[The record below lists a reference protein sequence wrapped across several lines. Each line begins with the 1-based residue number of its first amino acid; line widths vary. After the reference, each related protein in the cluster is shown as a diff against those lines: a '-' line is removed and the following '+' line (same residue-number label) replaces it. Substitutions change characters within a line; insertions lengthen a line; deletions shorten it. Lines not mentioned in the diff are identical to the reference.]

1 MTNERES
8 VTIKKMKKESERTA
22 LLLGEDG
29 VEKLNR
35 SRVAVFGIGGVGGY
49 CAEALARAG
58 VGEILLVDGDQVEES
73 NLNRQI
79 VALHSTIG
87 QPKAEIMARRIA
99 DINPDCRVVARVCF
113 YGERTADD
121 FDFSAYD
128 YVFDAV
134 DDVAAKVEIISR
146 AVAAKTPVIS
156 AMGAG
161 NKLFP
166 EQFEAADISRTQV
179 CPLARIVRKK
189 LRERGIERGVKVV
202 YSKEPPV
209 SRRDGRDGQDEG
221 NGQSKQNIDG
231 RAGERAPAVG
241 SVSFVPSV
249 MGLIMAGEG
258 IKDLARGEK

>member
-1 MTNERES
+1 
-8 VTIKKMKKESERTA
+8 
-22 LLLGEDG
+22 
-29 VEKLNR
+29 
-35 SRVAVFGIGGVGGY
+35 
-49 CAEALARAG
+49 
-58 VGEILLVDGDQVEES
+58 
-73 NLNRQI
+73 
-79 VALHSTIG
+79 
-87 QPKAEIMARRIA
+87 MARRSA